1 MAGQVAMGGT
11 PHPHI
16 FARKPSTSILI
27 PIPLQRFQT
36 INAFPL
42 QNSPF
47 SHFFIKRAL
56 SKFPSS
62 SSTNPSFKRT
72 PNLFTFTSKSLR
84 IHLGL
89 HQGSSDSTITS
100 QDNTKGEFFNPSFN
114 IKCGLEPSSLPW
126 IKTQIQP
133 ILVSFLLTKT

>member
-89 HQGSSDSTITS
+89 HQGSSISTISS
-100 QDNTKGEFFNPSFN
+100 QGNTKGN
-114 IKCGLEPSSLPW
+114 SSTLASTSSVDW
-126 IKTQIQP
+126 
-133 ILVSFLLTKT
+133 SHLLYLGSRLKSNLS